1 MIRDRPKL
9 TTKIALYGCLVS
21 ILLLESIQSLFL
33 GLYAAYK
40 ELDLGVAAVKSTWPD
55 RYKSSRFS
63 SNSPPKFSTEVAAKF
78 YDKSH
83 DLRSKYSVNLQ

>member
-1 MIRDRPKL
+1 MITDRPKL

-55 RYKSSRFS
+55 RYKSSQVVSVPIRRRNFLLK
-63 SNSPPKFSTEVAAKF
+63 SPPNFGIKVTTCGQNTV
-78 YDKSH
+78 
-83 DLRSKYSVNLQ
+83 